1 MATLVLSAVGTA
13 LGGPVGGA
21 LGSLVGQAVDQQLFG
36 SGPRRGPRL
45 GDLTIQTASYGTMIP
60 RIYGTMR
67 VAGSLIWAT
76 DLKEGEQAVS
86 GGKGGSDSLRYS
98 YTASFAVALSSR
110 RTVQIGRI
118 WADGKLLRGAA
129 GDLKVAGTVRF
140 HDGGEGQAVDP
151 LIAAVE
157 GAGATSAFR
166 GLALAVFEDLALA
179 EYGNRIPLLTFEVV
193 GDEGA
198 VEVGAVIGDASGGVI
213 DSGAVAALSG
223 YAAHGSDRRGA
234 VTPIVEM
241 FGLRLR
247 DEGVGV
253 GDRRAVSRTVA
264 EADPGSAVAEKGAA
278 KMARSRR
285 PLGEMPAGLGLGYY
299 DPARDYQSGRAS
311 AGEAG
316 GRTHLS
322 VDLAA
327 VLTADA
333 ARALAEAR
341 LARMWAER
349 ERAVVQLPPAFI
361 DLQPG
366 DTVRGAGLTG
376 DWDVAS
382 VDVTALVVTAELVRR
397 SGGAAALAADGGRAS
412 GSADVAAS
420 ATRLVLLDLPDLGTG
435 EAGPTLMIAASSAG
449 AWRPVVVR
457 ITANGSERA
466 MVTVNRAAIVGAAT
480 SALAVGSTAVRDDVS
495 SVVVQL
501 VNGDAWLTSC
511 DDDALAMGTNLA
523 ALGDEL
529 IQFGQADT
537 IGAGRFRLSR
547 LLRGRRGSEWAMAG
561 HGVGE
566 MFVLIEADRL
576 TAVTLPGEMVG
587 AEVAALAQG
596 LGDGAAVAAR
606 RVAGGEALRPPSPCK
621 VNAVGNAGGLRIEWV
636 RRSRLGWGWSDGVDA
651 PLGEA
656 LEHYQ
661 VRIAAGAVERV
672 WDSDAPVLVLAASEL
687 SPFDAGVVSIS
698 VVQVGDRAV
707 SRAAVIIV
715 TL

>member
-110 RTVQIGRI
+110 RTVRIGRI

-247 DEGVGV
+247 DEGVVV

-299 DPARDYQSGRAS
+299 DPARDYQSGRAG

-327 VLTADA
+327 VLTVDA

-382 VDVTALVVTAELVRR
+382 VEVTALVVTAELVRR

-449 AWRPVVVR
+449 ACRPVVVR

-466 MVTVNRAAIVGAAT
+466 MVTINRAAIVGAVT

-501 VNGDAWLTSC
+501 VNCDAWLTSC

-529 IQFGQADT
+529 IQFGQADM

-576 TAVTLPGEMVG
+576 TPVTLPGEMVG

-606 RVAGGEALRPPSPCK
+606 RVAGGEALRPPSPCA

-636 RRSRLGWGWSDGVDA
+636 RRSRFGWGWSDGVDA

-672 WDSDAPVLVLAASEL
+672 WDSDAPMLVLAASEL